1 MWGKRSNTGAACVNG
16 NLATVRQPCYHLRMR
31 KNSILAILLPALAG
45 ATLAACSPTYN
56 WRDYSSPDGS
66 YHVLFPSKPAS
77 YTRPVELDGMKVN
90 MTMTAAEVEDTM
102 FAVGSAEAPDPAHA
116 QAALAAM
123 KTALVRNIGA
133 TITSEK
139 SVAGD
144 KSATQRASIDIE
156 ASGAQN
162 GVPMRLLG
170 HFEARDKRFYQV
182 IVMGKASAIQ
192 PEQAEQFLSSF
203 KLP

>member
-1 MWGKRSNTGAACVNG
+1 
-16 NLATVRQPCYHLRMR
+16 MR
-31 KNSILAILLPALAG
+31 KNPILALLLPALA
-45 ATLAACSPTYN
+45 ATALTACSPTYN
-56 WRDYSSPDGS
+56 WRDYNSPDGS
-66 YHVLFPSKPAS
+66 YHVLFPAKPAS
-77 YTRPVELDGMKVN
+77 YTRQIDLDGMKVN

-102 FAVGSAEAPDPAHA
+102 FAVGSAEAPDAAHA

-133 TITSEK
+133 KITSEK
-139 SVAGD
+139 AAAASVASD
-144 KSATQRASIDIE
+144 KSSTQRAALDIE
-156 ASGAQN
+156 ASGSQN
-162 GVPMRLLG
+162 GVPMRLIG

-192 PEQAEQFLSSF
+192 PEQTEQFLSSF